1 VLPFYGGAGDF
12 SFSDMTPTDIA
23 NMALSRLGEPR
34 LSSIEENT
42 PTAISCR
49 QHFATVR
56 DSLLRAHAWNFATT
70 RAQLSL
76 TTTPAFGWDYAY
88 TLPADFLRLCTF
100 NGRQAKMSTSEFIL
114 EGGLLL
120 ADVDGARITYVRRMT
135 DLTDADPCFIETL
148 VFRLSAAIAID
159 VTNSSAKR
167 DEMEGLAN
175 RRLADASFFDATEF
189 PVEIIAPFALAR
201 TSFESVP
208 SSVGTGAPGPV
219 GPQGDQ
225 GADGSSAYEIA
236 VENGFSGTESD
247 WLASL
252 VGPEG
257 IQGPPLDFYNAF
269 EYLSLSQGYD
279 STGDW
284 ADSLV
289 GPQGGEGP
297 QGDPGPAGPNEVST
311 STSTNITGILLGNGS
326 TVVAAVA
333 GTDYA
338 PVLTSAQKK
347 TEIESALASGGAISV
362 AATGTNNGIKVQAS
376 GTGAFQFQGGSG
388 TGMSAYNLT
397 EYLDANGSRIGY
409 IYHEAT
415 SGKMLFMNERSGP
428 IAFGNEGADRFIVYT
443 SGGIYIGNSASD
455 PGANSLLV
463 QGNVSTN
470 SFLRSAPTTVSSLG
484 SATNDGAIRNVTDAL
499 GPVLGDV
506 VVGGGSSKITVR
518 SDGANWRVLS
528 LPSALPTFSLASL
541 NFMVSGGG
549 SVITTGIKGYLRV
562 PYDCTI
568 QSAELVA
575 DQSGSI
581 VIDIWRDSYANFPPT
596 VGDSIVASAKP
607 TLSSAQKSQNTTL
620 TGWTTTLTEG
630 QYLVFNVDSVSTV
643 THVLLT
649 LKVLKS

>member
-1 VLPFYGGAGDF
+1 
-12 SFSDMTPTDIA
+12 
-23 NMALSRLGEPR
+23 
-34 LSSIEENT
+34 
-42 PTAISCR
+42 
-49 QHFATVR
+49 
-56 DSLLRAHAWNFATT
+56 
-70 RAQLSL
+70 
-76 TTTPAFGWDYAY
+76 
-88 TLPADFLRLCTF
+88 
-100 NGRQAKMSTSEFIL
+100 
-114 EGGLLL
+114 
-120 ADVDGARITYVRRMT
+120 
-135 DLTDADPCFIETL
+135 
-148 VFRLSAAIAID
+148 
-159 VTNSSAKR
+159 
-167 DEMEGLAN
+167 
-175 RRLADASFFDATEF
+175 
-189 PVEIIAPFALAR
+189 
-201 TSFESVP
+201 
-208 SSVGTGAPGPV
+208 
-219 GPQGDQ
+219 
-225 GADGSSAYEIA
+225 
-236 VENGFSGTESD
+236 
-247 WLASL
+247 
-252 VGPEG
+252 
-257 IQGPPLDFYNAF
+257 
-269 EYLSLSQGYD
+269 
-279 STGDW
+279 
-284 ADSLV
+284 
-289 GPQGGEGP
+289 
-297 QGDPGPAGPNEVST
+297 
-311 STSTNITGILLGNGS
+311 
-326 TVVAAVA
+326 VVAAVA

-347 TEIESALASGGAISV
+347 TEIESALASGGAISI
-362 AATGTNNGIKVQAS
+362 AATGTNNGIKAQAS

-415 SGKMLFMNERSGP
+415 SGKMLFMNERSGS
-428 IAFGNEGADRFIVYT
+428 IAFGNGGADRFIVYP
-443 SGGIYIGNSASD
+443 SGGVYIGNSASD

-463 QGNVSTN
+463 QGNVSAD

>member
-1 VLPFYGGAGDF
+1 VLPFYGGAGGF

-42 PTAISCR
+42 PNAISCR

-56 DSLLRAHAWNFATT
+56 DALLRAHAWNFATT
-70 RAQLSL
+70 RAQLSQAPS
-76 TTTPAFGWDYAY
+76 PAFGWANAFA
-88 TLPADFLRLCTF
+88 LPADFLRLCTF

-120 ADVDGARITYVRRMT
+120 ADVDDARITYVRRMT

-148 VFRLSAAIAID
+148 VFRLAAAIAID

-189 PVEIIAPFALAR
+189 PVEIIAPFSIPR
-201 TSFESVP
+201 TSFESAP

-219 GPQGDQ
+219 GPQGDR

-269 EYLSLSQGYD
+269 QYLALSQGYD

-289 GPQGGEGP
+289 GSQGGEGP

-311 STSTNITGILLGNGS
+311 STSTNITGILRGDGS

-347 TEIESALASGGAISV
+347 TEIESALASGGAISI
-362 AATGTNNGIKVQAS
+362 AATGTNNGIKAQAS

-415 SGKMLFMNERSGP
+415 SGKMLFMNERSGS
-428 IAFGNEGADRFIVYT
+428 IAFGNGGADRFIVYP
-443 SGGIYIGNSASD
+443 SGGVYIGNSASD

-463 QGNVSTN
+463 QGNVSAD

>member
-1 VLPFYGGAGDF
+1 
-12 SFSDMTPTDIA
+12 MTPTDIA

-42 PTAISCR
+42 PNAISCR

-56 DSLLRAHAWNFATT
+56 DALLRAHAWNFATT
-70 RAQLSL
+70 RAQLSQAPS
-76 TTTPAFGWDYAY
+76 PAFGWANAFA
-88 TLPADFLRLCTF
+88 LPADFLRLCTF

-120 ADVDGARITYVRRMT
+120 ADVDDARITYVRRMT

-148 VFRLSAAIAID
+148 VFRLAAAIAID

-189 PVEIIAPFALAR
+189 PVEIIAPFSIPR
-201 TSFESVP
+201 TSFESAP

-219 GPQGDQ
+219 GPQGDR

-269 EYLSLSQGYD
+269 QYLALSQGYD

-289 GPQGGEGP
+289 GSQGGEGP

-311 STSTNITGILLGNGS
+311 STSTNITGILRGDGS

-347 TEIESALASGGAISV
+347 TEIESALASGGAISI
-362 AATGTNNGIKVQAS
+362 AATGTNNGIKAQAS

-415 SGKMLFMNERSGP
+415 SGKMLFMNERSGS
-428 IAFGNEGADRFIVYT
+428 IAFGNGGADRFIVYP
-443 SGGIYIGNSASD
+443 SGGVYIGNSASD

-463 QGNVSTN
+463 QGNVSAD